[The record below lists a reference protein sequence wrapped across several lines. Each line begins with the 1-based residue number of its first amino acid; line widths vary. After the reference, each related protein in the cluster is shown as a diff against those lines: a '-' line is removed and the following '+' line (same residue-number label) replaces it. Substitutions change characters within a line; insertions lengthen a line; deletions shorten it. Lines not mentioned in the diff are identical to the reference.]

1 MTSVPADAVD
11 AVEFRADL
19 QSQVAREHVER
30 VDVVEVD
37 VRLGAALP
45 DRVTRPGD
53 VQPVVVAEDA
63 QLAVR
68 RVADRLALALAGN

>member
-1 MTSVPADAVD
+1 MTSEPADAVTRIELG
-11 AVEFRADL
+11 AEL
-19 QSQVAREHVER
+19 ESHVAREHVEG

-37 VRLGAALP
+37 MRLGAALP
-45 DRVTRPGD
+45 DGVARPGD

-68 RVADRLALALAGN
+68 FVADRLALALAGN